1 MAFDFLLGPRAVE
14 NPSGFFNIRSNV
26 YDIDVVAEIMAILEH
41 RYEQQLQEDQASRA
55 AAADQS
61 SRSADRVAAKPQ
73 IVVVDVTLSGRDRP
87 IAVDAL
93 QGLVPSEREKL
104 MVTSSVAL
112 VHFGRGRQTFV
123 QSMADAERGTTKL
136 VADLL
141 VAAGRP
147 RLPLRRSPPFW
158 PAVGAVM
165 LLAFWV
171 WTVTTVKLEPAVF
184 ALSLGMVLGLT
195 IGAVAFGRSL
205 MLKHSYYVLG
215 ARFREASLADRRS
228 QMARAWANVLVAS
241 IAGPLG
247 ALAIL
252 IIQAAFGV
260 GPFA

>member
-1 MAFDFLLGPRAVE
+1 MAFDFFLGPRVVE
-14 NPSGFFNIRSNV
+14 SPSGFFNIRPNV
-26 YDIDVVAEIMAILEH
+26 YDIDVVSEIMAILEH
-41 RYEQQLQEDQASRA
+41 RYEQQLLEDQASSA
-55 AAADQS
+55 ATADGS
-61 SRSADRVAAKPQ
+61 SQPASPVAQQPQ
-73 IVVVDVTLSGRDRP
+73 ILVVDMTMNGRDRP
-87 IAVDAL
+87 IEVNAL
-93 QGLVPSEREKL
+93 QGLGPSEREKL
-104 MVTSSVAL
+104 MITSSVAL
-112 VHFGRGRQTFV
+112 VHLGRGRQTSV
-123 QSMADAERGTTKL
+123 QSMGDSERGTTAL

-141 VAAGRP
+141 VATGRP
-147 RLPLRRSPPFW
+147 RIPLRRSLPFW
-158 PAVGAVM
+158 PAVGAAV

-205 MLKHSYYVLG
+205 KLKHSFYVLG

-247 ALAIL
+247 ALVVL